1 MSKTSE
7 EARLEEL
14 GSELADQID
23 AIDPED
29 DAALAAAVSEK
40 MKSLVLAA
48 KPVIEIHWDDDG
60 EPSGGD
66 KYRVE
71 MVKDSMYRFVL
82 REFDTAVEAEE
93 FGLSL
98 AEFIYP
104 RVTVDRGAQD
114 AKER

>member
-1 MSKTSE
+1 MSKTPD

-29 DAALAAAVSEK
+29 DDALAAAVSEK
-40 MKSLVLAA
+40 MKALVLAS
-48 KPVIEIHWDDDG
+48 KPVIAIHWDDDG
-60 EPSGGD
+60 APSGGD

-71 MVKDSMYRFVL
+71 MVKDEIYRFVL
-82 REFDTAVEAEE
+82 REFDTSAEAEE

-104 RVTVDRGAQD
+104 QVKVDRGAQD
-114 AKER
+114 VEER

>member
-1 MSKTSE
+1 MKTAE
-7 EARLEEL
+7 EAQLEAL
-14 GSELADQID
+14 GSELAEQID

-40 MKSLVLAA
+40 MKALVLAS
-48 KPVIEIHWDDDG
+48 KPVIAIHWDDDG
-60 EPSGGD
+60 VPSGGD

-71 MVKDSMYRFVL
+71 MVKDEMYRFVL
-82 REFDTAVEAEE
+82 REFDTADEAEE

-104 RVTVDRGAQD
+104 KVQVERGQQGS
-114 AKER
+114 E